1 MYVPF
6 NELNEKARVWI
17 YQSDRKLSDE
27 ECDFIDREGK
37 KFSEEWTAHNQALRA
52 SIRVSHAQF
61 IIISVDETQTMASG
75 CSIDK
80 SVHFIQNLEKQLSVN
95 LLDKSKVA
103 LLINDEVV
111 LTPLGNI
118 KKKIADGDIQENSL
132 VFNNLVE
139 NIQSL
144 NDNWVIPAK
153 SSWMN
158 RFF

>member
-1 MYVPF
+1 MYIPF
-6 NELNEKARVWI
+6 NELNENARVWI
-17 YQSDRKLSDE
+17 YQADRKLSDHE
-27 ECDFIDREGK
+27 YELIESEGK
-37 KFSEEWTAHNQALRA
+37 HFSAEWTAHNQALKA
-52 SIRVSHAQF
+52 SVKVIYAQF

-80 SVHFIQNLEKQLSVN
+80 SVHFIQALEKQLNVN

-103 LLINDEVV
+103 LLVEDEIV

-118 KKKIADGDIQENSL
+118 KKKITEGDIHENSL

-139 NIQSL
+139 NINSL
-144 NDNWVIPAK
+144 NNNWLIPAK
-153 SSWMN
+153 NSWMN

>member
-6 NELNEKARVWI
+6 NELDEKARVWI
-17 YQSDRKLSDE
+17 YQADRKLSDQ
-27 ECDFIDREGK
+27 ECKLIEKEGMQ
-37 KFSEEWTAHNQALRA
+37 FSEEWTAHNQALRA
-52 SIRVSHAQF
+52 SIRVSHDQF
-61 IIISVDETQTMASG
+61 IIISVDETQAMASG

-80 SVHFIQNLEKQLSVN
+80 SVHFIQALEKQFNVN

-103 LLINDEVV
+103 LLVDDEVI

-139 NIQSL
+139 NINSL
-144 NDNWVIPAK
+144 NNNWLIPAK
-153 SSWMN
+153 NSWMN